1 MNSLRYGNEDLLKQ
15 VTAKA
20 QIWLGDGY
28 DEETKA
34 AVRAMLDNEDKTDL
48 IEAFYKDLEF
58 GTGGL
63 RGIMGAGTNRMNIYT
78 VGAATQGLSN
88 YLKKAFADLP
98 QIKVAIG
105 HDCRNNSRKFAEV
118 AADVLSANGI
128 KVYLFDALRPT
139 PEVSFAIREL
149 GCQSGV
155 ILTASHNP
163 KEYNGYKAYW
173 NDGAQMI
180 APHDKNTID
189 EVNKITSV
197 KDVKFRG
204 NAELIE
210 IIGEEI
216 DRRYLDRIKTLSLSP
231 EAIAHHHDMK
241 IVYTPIHGT
250 GVKLIPASLKN
261 FGFTNIIHVPEQDVV
276 SGDFPTVVSPN
287 PEEPAALDMAIK
299 KAIETDAE
307 LVMASDPDADR
318 IGIAVRNDKGEFV
331 LVNGNQIV
339 MIFLNYLMTRNKEL
353 GLLKGNEYIVKTIVT
368 TETIKTI
375 AERNGF
381 KMYDC
386 YTGFKWIASVIREN
400 EGKARYIGGGE
411 ESYGFLP
418 EDFVRDKDSVSSISL
433 MAEIAAWA
441 KDKGMTM
448 YQMLQD
454 IYIKYGYSKEKGIS
468 VVRKGKSGAEEIVA
482 MMKNFRENP
491 MKELGGSPVIL
502 IKDYASLEATDVV
515 NGTKSKLDMPVTSNV
530 LQYFSADGSKVS
542 IRPSGTEPKIKFYIE
557 VRGIKMDNYADYDAA
572 NAAADAKIE
581 AIKKE
586 LGI

>member
-1 MNSLRYGNEDLLKQ
+1 MGNEDLLKQ

-118 AADVLSANGI
+118 AADVFSANGI
-128 KVYLFDALRPT
+128 QVYLFDALRLT

-375 AERNGF
+375 AEQNGF

>member
-1 MNSLRYGNEDLLKQ
+1 MGNEDLLKQ

-118 AADVLSANGI
+118 AADVFSANGI

-375 AERNGF
+375 AEQNGF

-448 YQMLQD
+448 YQMLKD

>member
-1 MNSLRYGNEDLLKQ
+1 MGNEDLLKQ

-118 AADVLSANGI
+118 AADVFSANGI

-353 GLLKGNEYIVKTIVT
+353 GLLKGNEYIIKTIVT

>member
-1 MNSLRYGNEDLLKQ
+1 MENEELIKQ
-15 VTAKA
+15 VTEKA
-20 QIWLGDGY
+20 EKWLTPAY
-28 DEETKA
+28 DAETQAEIKK
-34 AVRAMLDNEDKTDL
+34 MLANPDKTDL

-63 RGIMGAGTNRMNIYT
+63 RGIMGVGSNRMNIYT

-88 YLKKAFADLP
+88 YLNKNFKDLD
-98 QIKVAIG
+98 QISVVVG
-105 HDCRNNSRKFAEV
+105 HDCRNNSRLFAEIS
-118 AADVLSANGI
+118 ANIFSANGI

-197 KDVKFRG
+197 KDVKFQG

-353 GLLKGNEYIVKTIVT
+353 GLLKGNEYLVKTIVT

-375 AERNGF
+375 AEQNGF

-502 IKDYASLEATDVV
+502 VKDYASLEATDVV

>member
-1 MNSLRYGNEDLLKQ
+1 MKQ
-15 VTAKA
+15 VIAKA
-20 QIWLGDGY
+20 QVWLGEGY

-118 AADVLSANGI
+118 AADIFSANGI

-173 NDGAQMI
+173 SDGAQMI

-197 KDVKFRG
+197 KEVKFKG
-204 NAELIE
+204 NRDLIE

-250 GVKLIPASLKN
+250 GVRLIPASLKN

-386 YTGFKWIASVIREN
+386 YTGFKWIASVIRDN

-482 MMKNFRENP
+482 MMKNFRANP
-491 MKELGGSPVIL
+491 MKELGGSPVVL
-502 IKDYASLEATDVV
+502 VKDYELLEAFNPAT
-515 NGTKSKLDMPVTSNV
+515 GEKTKLDMPTTSNV
-530 LQYFSADGSKVS
+530 LQYFTADGSKVS

-557 VRGIKMDNYADYDAA
+557 VRGIKMDSYADYDAA

-581 AIKKE
+581 AIKKQ

>member
-1 MNSLRYGNEDLLKQ
+1 MGNEDLLKQ

-118 AADVLSANGI
+118 AADVFSANGI

-375 AERNGF
+375 AEQNGF

-482 MMKNFRENP
+482 IMKNFRENP

>member
-1 MNSLRYGNEDLLKQ
+1 MGNEDLLKQ

-118 AADVLSANGI
+118 AADVFSANGI

-353 GLLKGNEYIVKTIVT
+353 GLLKGDEYIVKTIVT

-375 AERNGF
+375 AEQNGF

-542 IRPSGTEPKIKFYIE
+542 IRPSGTEPKIKFYYG
-557 VRGIKMDNYADYDAA
+557 VKASSMDEAQVES
-572 NAAADAKIE
+572 AKFAE
-581 AIKKE
+581 WAKAQA
-586 LGI
+586 

>member
-1 MNSLRYGNEDLLKQ
+1 MGNEDLLKQ

-34 AVRAMLDNEDKTDL
+34 AVHAMLDNEDKTDL

-118 AADVLSANGI
+118 AADVFSANGI

-318 IGIAVRNDKGEFV
+318 IGIAVCNDKGEFV

-353 GLLKGNEYIVKTIVT
+353 GLLKGDEYIVKTIVT

-375 AERNGF
+375 AEQNGF